1 MTDENFGFT
10 DLPLFRRDWLILQ
23 NGLATIDIVAL
34 PNLLSG
40 VRGRARDQVVAL
52 HKLGESG
59 TISETSSLDL
69 QVIQQ
74 TEILDLMQY
83 TLLVIVVGLRT
94 RRKLEISRCESFF
107 FFELE
112 IEYF

>member
-23 NGLATIDIVAL
+23 NGLATIDIVSL
-34 PNLLSG
+34 PNLLSS

-59 TISETSSLDL
+59 TVGETSSLDL

-83 TLLVIVVGLRT
+83 TLLVIVVGLRNKAKI
-94 RRKLEISRCESFF
+94 RN
-107 FFELE
+107 
-112 IEYF
+112 